1 MKEKIKEKNIEVTVR
16 LVFSIEAPEAMGT
29 SDKILAEHLVNKL
42 LLDAKWAQIRS
53 REIVQGRSQGVQA
66 HTPQG

>member
-29 SDKILAEHLVNKL
+29 PDKILAEHLVNKL